1 MVYFKN
7 AFNQMRQ
14 NKFGHHAKEHPCTC
28 SICGRHGDAGQCSA
42 NQEVFQHISDLLD
55 SILCPR
61 PRDHE
66 YHAKRC
72 LLGEC
77 PRCGVRKLS
86 FCPYEIATDSREVVV
101 KIFKDVGIGQVNTKG
116 KEKKRK
122 DLAMERMKS
131 ATFIHLFSD
140 HLKSF
145 VKHNFV
151 FRWQAQQFKDC
162 LLKFPSDVVVSV
174 VDFAE
179 NYSFKI

>member
-28 SICGRHGDAGQCSA
+28 SICGRHSDTGQCSA
-42 NQEVFQHISDLLD
+42 NHAVFQHISNLLD

-61 PRDHE
+61 PKDHE

-101 KIFKDVGIGQVNTKG
+101 KIFKDVGIGQVNAEG
-116 KEKKRK
+116 K
-122 DLAMERMKS
+122 
-131 ATFIHLFSD
+131 
-140 HLKSF
+140 
-145 VKHNFV
+145 
-151 FRWQAQQFKDC
+151 
-162 LLKFPSDVVVSV
+162 
-174 VDFAE
+174 
-179 NYSFKI
+179 

>member
-131 ATFIHLFSD
+131 ATFIHLFLDLSSIT
-140 HLKSF
+140 L
-145 VKHNFV
+145 
-151 FRWQAQQFKDC
+151 C
-162 LLKFPSDVVVSV
+162 LH
-174 VDFAE
+174 
-179 NYSFKI
+179 